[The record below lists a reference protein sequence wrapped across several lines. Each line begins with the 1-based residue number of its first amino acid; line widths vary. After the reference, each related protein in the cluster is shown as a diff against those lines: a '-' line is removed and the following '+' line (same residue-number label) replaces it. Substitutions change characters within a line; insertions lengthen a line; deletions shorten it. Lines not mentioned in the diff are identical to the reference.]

1 MPELSGTL
9 IDMVT
14 KVESKFDHLIDYDI
28 NQRHDY
34 MLSAEEIYETAV
46 VPFER
51 SLYDK

>member
-9 IDMVT
+9 IDTVT
-14 KVESKFDHLIDYDI
+14 KVESKFDHFFNYD

-34 MLSAEEIYETAV
+34 MLLAEELYETAV